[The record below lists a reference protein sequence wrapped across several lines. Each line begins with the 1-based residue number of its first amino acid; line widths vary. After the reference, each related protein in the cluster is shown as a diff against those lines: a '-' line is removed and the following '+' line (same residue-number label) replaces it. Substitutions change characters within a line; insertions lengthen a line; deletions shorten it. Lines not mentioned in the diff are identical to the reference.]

1 MAPDSTGAA
10 RREAGVEGT
19 VTVTTAG
26 RVNVHTYVA
35 PERGWR
41 AASHLIELP
50 GQTVL
55 FDMPLALELAR
66 EVLDHAAAIGKPLT
80 RCYISHAHPD
90 HFAGTVIAD
99 VPTYALR
106 SQKELID
113 RSGDLRIARA
123 YLLTPGHEGT
133 DPPLARPV
141 DRVAEAGDEVI
152 DGVRLSF
159 QRVLD
164 AETSEQLT
172 IGLPEQGILLAQ
184 DVVYHDVHPFIGE
197 QNFATWSLALDR
209 LRSWPYH
216 TVLPGHGLP
225 GGRRLY
231 GAAKAYLA
239 TAAAEFAAAAGPG
252 DLNRR
257 LEAAYPAFGGR
268 AMQGLQNF
276 YLYPAGR

>member
-1 MAPDSTGAA
+1 M
-10 RREAGVEGT
+10 EGR

-26 RVNVHTYVA
+26 RVNVHTYLA

-50 GQTVL
+50 GQLVL
-55 FDMPLALELAR
+55 FDMPLTLELAR
-66 EVLDHAAAIGKPLT
+66 EVLDHAVAIGKPLT

-90 HFAGTVIAD
+90 HFTGTVLAD
-99 VPTYALR
+99 VATYALR

-141 DRVAEAGDEVI
+141 DCVAETGEEVI

-159 QRVLD
+159 QRVID

-184 DVVYHDVHPFIGE
+184 DVVYHGVHSFIGE
-197 QNFATWSLALDR
+197 QNFATWSLALD
-209 LRSWPYH
+209 LLGSWPYH

-225 GGRRLY
+225 GGPQLY
-231 GAAKAYLA
+231 DAAKAYLA
-239 TAAAEFAAAAGPG
+239 TAAGQFAVAAGPG

-276 YLYPAGR
+276 YLYPAER

>member
-1 MAPDSTGAA
+1 L
-10 RREAGVEGT
+10 EGT
-19 VTVTTAG
+19 ITVITAG

-41 AASHLIELP
+41 ATSHLIELP
-50 GQTVL
+50 GQIVL
-55 FDMPLALELAR
+55 FDMPLTLELGR
-66 EVLDHAAAIGKPLT
+66 EVLNYATAIGKPVT

-90 HFAGTVIAD
+90 HFTGATLAD

-123 YLLTPGHEGT
+123 YALTPGHDGAE
-133 DPPLARPV
+133 PPLARPV
-141 DRVAEAGDEVI
+141 DRVTEAGEEVI

-172 IGLPEQGILLAQ
+172 IGLPEQGILIAQ
-184 DVVYHDVHPFIGE
+184 DVVYHRVHSFIGE
-197 QNFATWSLALDR
+197 QNFATWSMALD
-209 LRSWPYH
+209 LLGSWPYH

-225 GGRRLY
+225 GGRQLY
-231 GAAKAYLA
+231 AATRAYLA
-239 TAAAEFAAAAGPG
+239 TAAAEFAVAAGPG

-257 LEAAYPAFGGR
+257 LEAAYPTFGGC

-276 YLYPAGR
+276 YLYPADRSR

>member
-1 MAPDSTGAA
+1 L
-10 RREAGVEGT
+10 EGT

-50 GQTVL
+50 GQIVL
-55 FDMPLALELAR
+55 FDMPLTLELAR
-66 EVLDHAAAIGKPLT
+66 EVLDHAEAIGKPLT

-90 HFAGTVIAD
+90 HFTGTALAD
-99 VPTYALR
+99 VPTYALQ

-123 YLLTPGHEGT
+123 YKLTPGHEGA

-141 DRVAEAGDEVI
+141 DRVAETGEEVI
-152 DGVRLSF
+152 DGVVVSF
-159 QRVLD
+159 QLVLD

-172 IGLPEQGILLAQ
+172 IGLPEQGILIAQ
-184 DVVYHDVHPFIGE
+184 DVVYHGVHSFIGE
-197 QNFATWSLALDR
+197 QNFATWCIALD
-209 LRSWPYH
+209 LLESWPYH

-225 GGRRLY
+225 GDRQLY
-231 GAAKAYLA
+231 AAAKAYLA
-239 TAAAEFAAAAGPG
+239 TAAAEFAAAAGPC

-257 LEAAYPAFGGR
+257 LAAAYPAFGGR
-268 AMQGLQNF
+268 GMHGLQNF
-276 YLYPAGR
+276 YLYPGDRSH

>member
-1 MAPDSTGAA
+1 M
-10 RREAGVEGT
+10 EGT
-19 VTVTTAG
+19 ITVTTAG
-26 RVNVHTYVA
+26 RANVHTYVA

-41 AASHLIELP
+41 ASSHLIELP
-50 GQTVL
+50 AQVVL
-55 FDMPLALELAR
+55 FDLPLTLDLAR
-66 EVLDHAAAIGKPLT
+66 EALDHATAIGKPIT

-90 HFAGTVIAD
+90 HFTGATIAD
-99 VPTYALR
+99 APTYALR

-123 YLLTPGHEGT
+123 YALTPGHEGAE
-133 DPPLARPV
+133 PPLARPV
-141 DRVAEAGDEVI
+141 DCVAEPGEEVI
-152 DGVRLSF
+152 NGVRLSF

-184 DVVYHDVHPFIGE
+184 DVVYHQVHSFIGE
-197 QNFATWSLALDR
+197 QNFATWSMALD
-209 LRSWPYH
+209 LLGSWPYH

-225 GGRRLY
+225 GGRQLY
-231 GAAKAYLA
+231 AAARAYLA
-239 TAAAEFAAAAGPG
+239 TAAAEFAAAAGAD

-257 LEAAYPAFGGR
+257 LEAAYPTFAGC

-276 YLYPAGR
+276 YLYPADRSR